1 HHAPV
6 AQLESALPAGGRGLR
21 FASSRAR
28 HFLPVKPP
36 PSSLCRRFPA
46 ASQGGVSAAAPA
58 AKLKWQYCVA
68 LPLISK
74 QSAVGAQSDSQARPD
89 AESACDQARE
99 ANMNSS
105 DALSRF
111 LEAQD
116 PVYEIALAELRAG
129 RKRSHWMWFIFPQLR
144 SLGRS
149 STAQFYGIAD
159 RAEAQAYLA
168 HPRLGARLVE
178 CTHAVLAHKHSS

>member
-1 HHAPV
+1 
-6 AQLESALPAGGRGLR
+6 
-21 FASSRAR
+21 
-28 HFLPVKPP
+28 
-36 PSSLCRRFPA
+36 
-46 ASQGGVSAAAPA
+46 
-58 AKLKWQYCVA
+58 
-68 LPLISK
+68 
-74 QSAVGAQSDSQARPD
+74 DSQARPD

-178 CTHAVLAHKHSS
+178 CTHAVLVHKHSSADAIFGYPDVLKFRSSLTLFGAVASKGCVFEEALQLFFPGEPDAATLHLIDTDSD